1 VPRENLIQDEEH
13 RQIEIELLLVLI
25 MFGYVEYVDVVQRYV
40 FLVPN
45 VLSDIIL
52 VAVPSSHEDS

>member
-1 VPRENLIQDEEH
+1 MPRENLIQDEEH
-13 RQIEIELLLVLI
+13 RQFEIELLLVLI

-52 VAVPSSHEDS
+52 VAVALSHEDS

>member
-25 MFGYVEYVDVVQRYV
+25 MLGYVEYVDVVQRYV

-52 VAVPSSHEDS
+52 VAVPLSHEDS

>member
-1 VPRENLIQDEEH
+1 MPRENLIQDEEH

>member
-1 VPRENLIQDEEH
+1 
-13 RQIEIELLLVLI
+13 

-52 VAVPSSHEDS
+52 VAVALSHEDS

>member
-1 VPRENLIQDEEH
+1 
-13 RQIEIELLLVLI
+13 
-25 MFGYVEYVDVVQRYV
+25 MFGYLEYVDVVQRYV

-52 VAVPSSHEDS
+52 VAVPLSHEDS

>member
-1 VPRENLIQDEEH
+1 MPGENLIQDEEH
-13 RQIEIELLLVLI
+13 RQIAIELLLVLI
-25 MFGYVEYVDVVQRYV
+25 FGYVEYVDVVQRHV

-52 VAVPSSHEDS
+52 VAVPLSHEDS

>member
-1 VPRENLIQDEEH
+1 MPRENLIQDEEH

-25 MFGYVEYVDVVQRYV
+25 MLGYVEYVDVVQRYV

-52 VAVPSSHEDS
+52 VAVPLSHEDS